1 MRVAA
6 LFVDARGIYSGRD
19 DVDVWDEARDA
30 RLYDGALPVVAHPPC
45 QRWGRYAHG
54 GPNPLARRREVG
66 DDGGCFASAL
76 ANVRRYGGVL
86 EHPAASHAWAAH
98 GLLRPPHRGGWIVA
112 DDVGGWTCHVEQ
124 GHYGHRARKA
134 TWLYAV
140 RCELPSLQW
149 GPSPARARLDEGF
162 RSSAERRAARAA
174 GIAPI
179 SRRSQTDNEATPPAF
194 AEMLLAMARS
204 VR

>member
-6 LFVDARGIYSGRD
+6 LFVDKRGIYSNRD

-45 QRWGRYAHG
+45 QTWGNFARSG
-54 GPNPLARRREVG
+54 MTLRPLG
-66 DDGGCFASAL
+66 DDDGCFASAL
-76 ANVRRYGGVL
+76 ANVRRCGGVL
-86 EHPAASHAWAAH
+86 EHPANSSAWAAH
-98 GLLRPPHRGGWIVA
+98 GLHRPLSRGWHAA
-112 DDVGGWTCHVEQ
+112 DFGGGWTCQVEQ

-140 RCELPSLQW
+140 RCELPSLTW
-149 GPSPARARLDEGF
+149 GPSVATCTVEHMGL
-162 RSSAERRAARAA
+162 AER
-174 GIAPI
+174 IH
-179 SRRSQTDNEATPPAF
+179 TPPAF
-194 AEMLLAMARS
+194 AEMLLTMARS